1 MVILLALGAAF
12 GFAVGQIC
20 VRVGLKEAT
29 PITAISISI
38 VTMIAIVWPTLGPF
52 IIWDAPSPSG
62 VLLFMLAGVISPLAT
77 QILLFVSATRVGIS
91 RASPLRNTSPLFA
104 SLLAIGLLGE
114 RWTLPMALGTL
125 FIIAGASLLGMRES
139 GAPKTFRRRYL
150 LLPLAAG
157 FLGGFSSP
165 LRKFGFSLLPSVPL
179 ATCAVLLGSLTSLV
193 IYLSATGRYKELVL
207 NRRTFQWF
215 GLNGLCS
222 GMAIAANL
230 IALEKGNV
238 VIVSPLIATVPLF
251 TVLLSFFFLRAF
263 ERVTLNIA
271 IGAGSICLGGILL
284 IVF

>member
-20 VRVGLKEAT
+20 VRVGLKETT
-29 PITAISISI
+29 PVTAISISI
-38 VTMIAIVWPTLGPF
+38 VTMIAVVWPTLGPF

-62 VLLFMLAGVISPLAT
+62 VLLFMMAGVISPLST

-125 FIIAGASLLGMRES
+125 FTIAGASLLGMRES

-165 LRKFGFSLLPSVPL
+165 LRKYGLSLLPSVPL

-193 IYLSATGRYKELVL
+193 IYLAATGRYKELVL
-207 NRRTFQWF
+207 NCRTFQWF
-215 GLNGLCS
+215 GLTGLCS

-230 IALEKGNV
+230 TALEKGNV
-238 VIVSPLIATVPLF
+238 VIVSPPYFNGAAVYRSVELF
-251 TVLLSFFFLRAF
+251 LSAAF
-263 ERVTLNIA
+263 ERITPNIA
-271 IGAGSICLGGILL
+271 VGAGSICLGGILL